1 MIIFIT
7 RKQLHQKEVVL
18 QVPKS
23 EPLRK
28 KGFMVLVHLREKIT
42 GLRREE
48 GAHKVATLNVVGK
61 INDQRLRLDDFFS
74 RWENRQTL
82 AFGA

>member
-1 MIIFIT
+1 
-7 RKQLHQKEVVL
+7 
-18 QVPKS
+18 
-23 EPLRK
+23 
-28 KGFMVLVHLREKIT
+28 MVLVHLREKIT

-61 INDQRLRLDDFFS
+61 INDQTLRLDDFFS